1 MGVVELNFTHVYMI
15 YVLCLYTQMLWKN
28 TKETGNGCFKEEQSN
43 SETQGKGDIVST
55 ISPFTNFFF

>member
-1 MGVVELNFTHVYMI
+1 
-15 YVLCLYTQMLWKN
+15 MLWKN

-55 ISPFTNFFF
+55 ISPFTNFFFYTNNLLLTQNS